1 MKASNETL
9 LCSFIGIAI
18 VSIVYTADVLKLISH
33 RTISATID
41 YSIWNVSPNYGHN
54 DVNGTNEVIIP
65 TTNSA
70 AAATTERMIPNGT
83 SSNIEVLPLKPP
95 FRIVQLGEP
104 RSASTFQTTLLF
116 AIATLKSPPNTT
128 IISRMNKPPMSKIT
142 SFVGKTHQELSA
154 MDIVEKYRNKFDVP
168 VHVFTSGHEGDPNGI
183 EKNHNSLHHQVD
195 DEEFYACSLC
205 EIDKY
210 YKKIFD
216 LTEQDIKLLKEYMGH
231 YEILRQCCGL
241 QQSKYNR
248 YRLHG
253 CNVTELLEK
262 DESIHYPWCERHDL
276 PTIEK
281 EFDAIP
287 VFENRNLGGQLN
299 GKTSKIL
306 WSQPGDCKKFD
317 DMIKGGRDFNGQNKF
332 KSCDTF
338 LDQFSRDSIKKRLR
352 RNGNKQ
358 KRTTQHQQ
366 KRRMRGTITTRTY

>member
-1 MKASNETL
+1 MKARNETL

-18 VSIVYTADVLKLISH
+18 VSIVYTSDVLKLISH
-33 RTISATID
+33 RTRSATID

-54 DVNGTNEVIIP
+54 DVDGTNEAIIP
-65 TTNSA
+65 TTTSA

-95 FRIVQLGEP
+95 FGIVQQGEP

-142 SFVGKTHQELSA
+142 SFVVKTHQELFA

-183 EKNHNSLHHQVD
+183 VKNHNSLHHQVD

-210 YKKIFD
+210 YKRIFD

-241 QQSKYNR
+241 QQSKYN
-248 YRLHG
+248 
-253 CNVTELLEK
+253 
-262 DESIHYPWCERHDL
+262 
-276 PTIEK
+276 
-281 EFDAIP
+281 
-287 VFENRNLGGQLN
+287 
-299 GKTSKIL
+299 
-306 WSQPGDCKKFD
+306 
-317 DMIKGGRDFNGQNKF
+317 
-332 KSCDTF
+332 
-338 LDQFSRDSIKKRLR
+338 
-352 RNGNKQ
+352 
-358 KRTTQHQQ
+358 
-366 KRRMRGTITTRTY
+366 